1 MQQKQ
6 RKVNK
11 CEVVGNSIIVVERN
25 RDRDMGY
32 HEVNGGYDNGNLTH
46 VHASWGGPASP
57 G

>member
-32 HEVNGGYDNGNLTH
+32 HEVNGGDGDGNPTH
-46 VHASWGGPASP
+46 VHASWSGPAN
-57 G
+57 